1 MKDKYPFTYLEGKLV
16 HFPCHGDAHVLAKVK
31 ETRTQV
37 KSRTHPG
44 RMRGHRWKGGVLL
57 RSSLIPPSIPAQ
69 LTPGARAGGGALQPP
84 APARGH
90 VTPAEEIG
98 AAATR
103 GSRVV
108 QHPAALAAGSPPPPP
123 LGNLDDTFSSTQL
136 VDSAAAVSPPP
147 RRPEEEE
154 RPAGPP
160 PLEGSPA
167 PLAPSILASEVNPPT
182 GSPLF
187 SCRLQLPHIAAMGLL
202 DSEPGS
208 VLNVVSTALNDTVE
222 FYRWTWSIADK
233 RVEDWPLMQSP
244 WPTLSISTLY
254 LLFVW
259 LGPKWMKDR
268 EPFQMRLVLI
278 VYNFGMVLL
287 NLFIFRELFMGSYN
301 AGYSYICQT
310 VDYSNNVNEVRIA
323 AALWW
328 YFVSKGVEYLDTVF
342 FILRKK
348 NNQVSF
354 LHVYH
359 HCTMFTLWWIGIKWV
374 AGGQAFFGAQMN
386 SFIHV
391 IMYSYYGLTAF
402 GPWIQKYLWWKRYLT
417 MLQLVQFHVTIGH
430 TALSLYTDCPFP
442 KWMHWALIAYAISFI
457 FLFLNFYVRTYN
469 EPKKQKAGKTTMNGI
484 SANGVNKSEK
494 QLVIENGKN
503 QKNGKAKGE

>member
-1 MKDKYPFTYLEGKLV
+1 MCPQVDLKILLSISAANACRSRALVNNACAGEGS
-16 HFPCHGDAHVLAKVK
+16 GSWNA
-31 ETRTQV
+31 RT
-37 KSRTHPG
+37 SRTLVSEP
-44 RMRGHRWKGGVLL
+44 V
-57 RSSLIPPSIPAQ
+57 
-69 LTPGARAGGGALQPP
+69 P
-84 APARGH
+84 APAL
-90 VTPAEEIG
+90 AEVVKALRTAVQPREG
-98 AAATR
+98 EVRTR
-103 GSRVV
+103 EEKGS
-108 QHPAALAAGSPPPPP
+108 LS
-123 LGNLDDTFSSTQL
+123 
-136 VDSAAAVSPPP
+136 
-147 RRPEEEE
+147 
-154 RPAGPP
+154 
-160 PLEGSPA
+160 EG
-167 PLAPSILASEVNPPT
+167 
-182 GSPLF
+182 
-187 SCRLQLPHIAAMGLL
+187 
-202 DSEPGS
+202 
-208 VLNVVSTALNDTVE
+208 VSTAAPRGCQKA
-222 FYRWTWSIADK
+222 YIDK
-233 RVEDWPLMQSP
+233 RVENWPLMQSP

-268 EPFQMRLVLI
+268 EPFQMRFVLI
-278 VYNFGMVLL
+278 LYNFGMVLL

-457 FLFLNFYVRTYN
+457 FLFLNFYARTYN
-469 EPKKQKAGKTTMNGI
+469 EPKKPKTGKTAMNGI

-494 QLVIENGKN
+494 QPVVENGKN
-503 QKNGKAKGE
+503 MKNGKAKGE

>member
-1 MKDKYPFTYLEGKLV
+1 
-16 HFPCHGDAHVLAKVK
+16 
-31 ETRTQV
+31 
-37 KSRTHPG
+37 
-44 RMRGHRWKGGVLL
+44 
-57 RSSLIPPSIPAQ
+57 
-69 LTPGARAGGGALQPP
+69 
-84 APARGH
+84 
-90 VTPAEEIG
+90 
-98 AAATR
+98 
-103 GSRVV
+103 
-108 QHPAALAAGSPPPPP
+108 
-123 LGNLDDTFSSTQL
+123 
-136 VDSAAAVSPPP
+136 
-147 RRPEEEE
+147 
-154 RPAGPP
+154 
-160 PLEGSPA
+160 
-167 PLAPSILASEVNPPT
+167 
-182 GSPLF
+182 
-187 SCRLQLPHIAAMGLL
+187 MGLL

-208 VLNVVSTALNDTVE
+208 VLNAVSTALNDTVE
-222 FYRWTWSIADK
+222 FYRWTLSITDK
-233 RVEDWPLMQSP
+233 RVENWPLMQSP
-244 WPTLSISTLY
+244 LPTLCISTLY

-278 VYNFGMVLL
+278 LYNFGMVLL

-310 VDYSNNVNEVRIA
+310 VDYSDNVHEVRIA

-328 YFVSKGVEYLDTVF
+328 YFISKGIEYLDTVF

-374 AGGQAFFGAQMN
+374 PGGQAFFGAQMN

-391 IMYSYYGLTAF
+391 IMYSYYGLAAF

-457 FLFLNFYVRTYN
+457 FLFLNFYVRTYK
-469 EPKKQKAGKTTMNGI
+469 EPKKARPGKTAANGI
-484 SANGVNKSEK
+484 SANGVNKSENH
-494 QLVIENGKN
+494 LVVENGKK

>member
-1 MKDKYPFTYLEGKLV
+1 
-16 HFPCHGDAHVLAKVK
+16 
-31 ETRTQV
+31 
-37 KSRTHPG
+37 
-44 RMRGHRWKGGVLL
+44 
-57 RSSLIPPSIPAQ
+57 
-69 LTPGARAGGGALQPP
+69 
-84 APARGH
+84 
-90 VTPAEEIG
+90 
-98 AAATR
+98 
-103 GSRVV
+103 
-108 QHPAALAAGSPPPPP
+108 
-123 LGNLDDTFSSTQL
+123 
-136 VDSAAAVSPPP
+136 
-147 RRPEEEE
+147 
-154 RPAGPP
+154 
-160 PLEGSPA
+160 
-167 PLAPSILASEVNPPT
+167 
-182 GSPLF
+182 
-187 SCRLQLPHIAAMGLL
+187 MGLL

-233 RVEDWPLMQSP
+233 RVENWPLMQSP

-278 VYNFGMVLL
+278 IYNFGMVLL
-287 NLFIFRELFMGSYN
+287 NFFIFRE
-301 AGYSYICQT
+301 
-310 VDYSNNVNEVRIA
+310 IA

-391 IMYSYYGLTAF
+391 IMYSYYGLAAF

-457 FLFLNFYVRTYN
+457 FLFLNFYIRTYK
-469 EPKKQKAGKTTMNGI
+469 EPKKPKTGKTAMNGI
-484 SANGVNKSEK
+484 SANGVSKSEK
-494 QLVIENGKN
+494 QLVIENGKK
-503 QKNGKAKGE
+503 QKNGKAKGD

>member
-1 MKDKYPFTYLEGKLV
+1 
-16 HFPCHGDAHVLAKVK
+16 
-31 ETRTQV
+31 
-37 KSRTHPG
+37 
-44 RMRGHRWKGGVLL
+44 
-57 RSSLIPPSIPAQ
+57 
-69 LTPGARAGGGALQPP
+69 
-84 APARGH
+84 
-90 VTPAEEIG
+90 
-98 AAATR
+98 
-103 GSRVV
+103 
-108 QHPAALAAGSPPPPP
+108 
-123 LGNLDDTFSSTQL
+123 
-136 VDSAAAVSPPP
+136 
-147 RRPEEEE
+147 
-154 RPAGPP
+154 
-160 PLEGSPA
+160 
-167 PLAPSILASEVNPPT
+167 
-182 GSPLF
+182 
-187 SCRLQLPHIAAMGLL
+187 MGLL
-202 DSEPGS
+202 DAEPGS

-222 FYRWTWSIADK
+222 LYRWTCSFAVFFLCAVTLRICCTYKSWEGCTLPLLCDLGYLNIASGLPTAQLFRAEPQTSSLADK
-233 RVEDWPLMQSP
+233 RVENWPLMQSP
-244 WPTLSISTLY
+244 WTTLGISTLY

-278 VYNFGMVLL
+278 IYNFGMVFL

-310 VDYSNNVNEVRIA
+310 VDYSDNVHEVRIA

-386 SFIHV
+386 SLIHV
-391 IMYSYYGLTAF
+391 IMYSYYGLSAF

-417 MLQLVQFHVTIGH
+417 MLQLIQFHVTIGH

-442 KWMHWALIAYAISFI
+442 KWMHWALIVYSISFI
-457 FLFLNFYVRTYN
+457 LLFLNFYVRTYN
-469 EPKKQKAGKTTMNGI
+469 MPKKSQTGKPAVNGI
-484 SANGVNKSEK
+484 SANGVSKSEK
-494 QLVIENGKN
+494 QLVMENGKK
-503 QKNGKAKGE
+503 QKTGKAKGE